1 MASVN
6 FEKFKSVQS
15 AKAQFR
21 HCDKDARKET
31 DHGNK
36 EIDLQKSDMNI
47 QYASSSYESTCK
59 RYDSRIKAIDEGG
72 RNKNR
77 RKDRVTLLGLE
88 VPVPKDLPSSDYV
101 KWFSRVNSIIEGR
114 YGADNVM
121 NAYIHFDEQHEY
133 MDVRTREM
141 TMSRVHGHFFVV
153 PEING
158 KLNAKE
164 LTLRKNMI
172 SLNRE
177 IEKMTKN
184 EFGVKFMTGEKRKS
198 RDEVEDLKRKSREA
212 EREARM
218 KEREAQ
224 LEAREMQVKRLEADV
239 RRQKDA
245 LERDRSDFERY
256 KGNFEAERKNA
267 IQGEIERF
275 RGIATKMI
283 EEAKQDIA
291 NKTSNLPVNEDAETF
306 MKSRKTKKKDG
317 TVITLWDMY
326 QMQQEQAKQR
336 RSRGSDYLDDMHER
350 IDHAFDDYDKTLQ

>member
-1 MASVN
+1 M
-6 FEKFKSVQS
+6 
-15 AKAQFR
+15 
-21 HCDKDARKET
+21 
-31 DHGNK
+31 
-36 EIDLQKSDMNI
+36 
-47 QYASSSYESTCK
+47 
-59 RYDSRIKAIDEGG
+59 
-72 RNKNR
+72 
-77 RKDRVTLLGLE
+77 E

-212 EREARM
+212 EREARIRT
-218 KEREAQ
+218 RE
-224 LEAREMQVKRLEADV
+224 LQVKRLEADV

-245 LERDRSDFERY
+245 LERDRDDFERL
-256 KGNFEAERKNA
+256 KGSYEVERKNA

-275 RGIATKMI
+275 RGMATEMLDRYEDEIAKEI
-283 EEAKQDIA
+283 AKVPENVD
-291 NKTSNLPVNEDAETF
+291 LERF
-306 MKSRKTKKKDG
+306 MRNRNVRRNDG
-317 TVITLWDMY
+317 TVITMWDMY
-326 QMQQEQAKQR
+326 QMQQEQAKQW
-336 RSRGSDYLDDMHER
+336 RSHASDYLDDMHER
-350 IDHAFDDYDKTLQ
+350 IDREFDDYDKTLQ

>member
-31 DHGNK
+31 NHGNK

-47 QYASSSYESTCK
+47 QFVSSSYESTCK

-184 EFGVKFMTGEKRKS
+184 EFGVRFMTGEKRKS

-212 EREARM
+212 EREARIRT
-218 KEREAQ
+218 RE
-224 LEAREMQVKRLEADV
+224 LQVKRLEADV

-245 LERDRSDFERY
+245 LERDRDDFERSKSNY
-256 KGNFEAERKNA
+256 EVERKNA

-275 RGIATKMI
+275 RGIATKMLDRYEDEI
-283 EEAKQDIA
+283 AKEIA
-291 NKTSNLPVNEDAETF
+291 KVPENVDLERF
-306 MKSRKTKKKDG
+306 MRNRNVRRNDG
-317 TVITLWDMY
+317 TVITMWDMY
-326 QMQQEQAKQR
+326 QMQQEQAKQW
-336 RSRGSDYLDDMHER
+336 RSHASDYLDDMHER
-350 IDHAFDDYDKTLQ
+350 IDREFDDYDKTLQ

>member
-47 QYASSSYESTCK
+47 QFVSSSYESTCK

-88 VPVPKDLPSSDYV
+88 IPVPKDLPSSDYV

-317 TVITLWDMY
+317 SVITWWEIY
-326 QMQQEQAKQR
+326 QTQQEQAKQR
-336 RSRGSDYLDDMHER
+336 RSRASEYLSDMQAGIIRE
-350 IDHAFDDYDKTLQ
+350 IEDKTL

>member
-31 DHGNK
+31 NHGNK

-47 QYASSSYESTCK
+47 QFVSSSYESTCK

-88 VPVPKDLPSSDYV
+88 IPVPKDLPSSDYV

-184 EFGVKFMTGEKRKS
+184 EFGVRFMTGEKRKS

-212 EREARM
+212 EREARIRT
-218 KEREAQ
+218 RE
-224 LEAREMQVKRLEADV
+224 LQVKRLEADV

-245 LERDRSDFERY
+245 LERDRDDFERL
-256 KGNFEAERKNA
+256 KGSYEVERKNA

-275 RGIATKMI
+275 RGMATEMLDRYEDEIAKEI
-283 EEAKQDIA
+283 AKVPEDVGLEELMRNRSVQR
-291 NKTSNLPVNEDAETF
+291 N
-306 MKSRKTKKKDG
+306 DG

-336 RSRGSDYLDDMHER
+336 RSRASDYLDDMHER

>member
-31 DHGNK
+31 NHGNK

-47 QYASSSYESTCK
+47 QFVSSSYESTCK

-88 VPVPKDLPSSDYV
+88 IPVPKDLPSSDYV

-184 EFGVKFMTGEKRKS
+184 EFGVRFMTGEKRKS

-212 EREARM
+212 EREARIRT
-218 KEREAQ
+218 RE
-224 LEAREMQVKRLEADV
+224 LQVKRLEADV

-245 LERDRSDFERY
+245 LERDRDDFERSKSNY
-256 KGNFEAERKNA
+256 EVERKNA

-275 RGIATKMI
+275 RGIATKMLDRYEDEI
-283 EEAKQDIA
+283 AKEIA
-291 NKTSNLPVNEDAETF
+291 KVPENVGLEQF
-306 MKSRKTKKKDG
+306 MRNRSVQRNDG

-336 RSRGSDYLDDMHER
+336 RSRASDYLDDMHER

>member
-31 DHGNK
+31 NHGNK

-47 QYASSSYESTCK
+47 QFVSSSYESTCK

-317 TVITLWDMY
+317 SVITWWEIY
-326 QMQQEQAKQR
+326 QTQQEQAKQR
-336 RSRGSDYLDDMHER
+336 RSHASEYLSDMLAGIIRE
-350 IDHAFDDYDKTLQ
+350 IEDKTL

>member
-31 DHGNK
+31 NHGNK

-47 QYASSSYESTCK
+47 QFVSSSYESTCK

-184 EFGVKFMTGEKRKS
+184 EFGVRFMTGEKRKS

-212 EREARM
+212 EREARIRT
-218 KEREAQ
+218 RE
-224 LEAREMQVKRLEADV
+224 LQVKRLEADV

-245 LERDRSDFERY
+245 LERDRDDFERSKSNY
-256 KGNFEAERKNA
+256 EVERKNA

-275 RGIATKMI
+275 RGIATKMLDRYEDEI
-283 EEAKQDIA
+283 AKEIA
-291 NKTSNLPVNEDAETF
+291 KVPENVGLEQF
-306 MKSRKTKKKDG
+306 MRNRSVQRNDG

-326 QMQQEQAKQR
+326 QMQQEQAKQW
-336 RSRGSDYLDDMHER
+336 RSHASDYLDDMHER
-350 IDHAFDDYDKTLQ
+350 IDREFADYDKTLQ

>member
-245 LERDRSDFERY
+245 LERDRDDFERSKSNY
-256 KGNFEAERKNA
+256 EVERKNA

-275 RGIATKMI
+275 RGMATKMI

-326 QMQQEQAKQR
+326 QMQQEQAKQW
-336 RSRGSDYLDDMHER
+336 RSHASDYLDDMHER

>member
-1 MASVN
+1 MSSVN
-6 FEKFKSVQS
+6 FEKFKSAQAV
-15 AKAQFR
+15 KAQFR
-21 HCDKDARKET
+21 HCDKEARKET
-31 DHGNK
+31 NHGNK

-47 QYASSSYESTCK
+47 QYANSTYESTCK
-59 RYDSRIKAIDEGG
+59 RYDERIKTIDEGG
-72 RNKNR
+72 RNKNK
-77 RKDRVTLLGLE
+77 RKDRVTMLGLE
-88 VPVPKDLPSSDYV
+88 VPAPKDLRSSDYV
-101 KWFSRVNSIIEGR
+101 KWFDRVNSIIVGR
-114 YGADNVM
+114 YGSENVM

-133 MDVRTREM
+133 MDVRTKTME
-141 TMSRVHGHFFVV
+141 MSRVHGHFFVV
-153 PEING
+153 PETNG
-158 KLNAKE
+158 KLNAKG
-164 LTLRKNMI
+164 LTLRKHMI

-177 IEKMTKN
+177 IEKMTN
-184 EFGVKFMTGEKRKS
+184 DEFGVKFMTGEKRKS
-198 RDEVEDLKRKSREA
+198 VDEVEDLKRKSREA

-317 TVITLWDMY
+317 SVITWWEIY
-326 QMQQEQAKQR
+326 QTQQEQAKQR
-336 RSRGSDYLDDMHER
+336 RSRASEYLSDMQAGIIRE
-350 IDHAFDDYDKTLQ
+350 IEDKTL

>member
-31 DHGNK
+31 NHGNK

-47 QYASSSYESTCK
+47 QFVSSSYESTCK

-88 VPVPKDLPSSDYV
+88 IPVPKDLPSSDYV

-184 EFGVKFMTGEKRKS
+184 EFGVRFMTGEKRKS

-212 EREARM
+212 EREARIRT
-218 KEREAQ
+218 RE
-224 LEAREMQVKRLEADV
+224 LQVKRLEADV

-245 LERDRSDFERY
+245 LERDRDDFERSKSNY
-256 KGNFEAERKNA
+256 EVERKNA

-275 RGIATKMI
+275 RGIATKMLDRYEDEI
-283 EEAKQDIA
+283 AKEIA
-291 NKTSNLPVNEDAETF
+291 KVPENVDLERF
-306 MKSRKTKKKDG
+306 MRNRNVRRNDG
-317 TVITLWDMY
+317 TVITMWDMY
-326 QMQQEQAKQR
+326 QMQQEQAKQW
-336 RSRGSDYLDDMHER
+336 RSHASDYLDDMHER
-350 IDHAFDDYDKTLQ
+350 IDREFDDYDKTLQ

>member
-31 DHGNK
+31 NHGNK

-88 VPVPKDLPSSDYV
+88 IPVPKDLPSSDYV

-212 EREARM
+212 ERDARM
-218 KEREAQ
+218 KERESQ
-224 LEAREMQVKRLEADV
+224 VEAREMQVKHLEADV

-245 LERDRSDFERY
+245 LERDRDDFERL
-256 KGNFEAERKNA
+256 KGSYEVERKNA

-275 RGIATKMI
+275 RGIATEMLDRYEDEI
-283 EEAKQDIA
+283 AKEIA
-291 NKTSNLPVNEDAETF
+291 KVPENVGLEQF
-306 MKSRKTKKKDG
+306 MRNRSVQRNDG

-336 RSRGSDYLDDMHER
+336 RSRASDYLDDMHER

>member
-121 NAYIHFDEQHEY
+121 NAYIHFAVLLYEKK
-133 MDVRTREM
+133 TAA
-141 TMSRVHGHFFVV
+141 G
-153 PEING
+153 
-158 KLNAKE
+158 
-164 LTLRKNMI
+164 I
-172 SLNRE
+172 S
-177 IEKMTKN
+177 
-184 EFGVKFMTGEKRKS
+184 EKRS
-198 RDEVEDLKRKSREA
+198 HRLRTLPAALRSEVH
-212 EREARM
+212 
-218 KEREAQ
+218 AQ
-224 LEAREMQVKRLEADV
+224 KPA
-239 RRQKDA
+239 
-245 LERDRSDFERY
+245 
-256 KGNFEAERKNA
+256 
-267 IQGEIERF
+267 
-275 RGIATKMI
+275 
-283 EEAKQDIA
+283 
-291 NKTSNLPVNEDAETF
+291 
-306 MKSRKTKKKDG
+306 
-317 TVITLWDMY
+317 W
-326 QMQQEQAKQR
+326 
-336 RSRGSDYLDDMHER
+336 
-350 IDHAFDDYDKTLQ
+350 